1 MIKRLSAALAALL
14 ILGGCAPTFEKQ
26 DQVVQENQDSESK
39 KAIIP
44 NFQISNDYYK
54 TMLPYDTSKTRGVV
68 VNDLGSR
75 YDINE
80 IENGLLRVAQN
91 RFPTNEYFFKEGQ
104 FLTKKTV
111 DSWLQRKFTS
121 EQLAEKGLK
130 ESENLGLNPVQT
142 KGEDAPIYLAHIVE
156 HNYLMKKK
164 DDNKVTL
171 GGVVIAL
178 SLNSVNYETNLS
190 TGTRTV
196 KNISNEILKEQGAK
210 MAGEVLKRMRE
221 KKDLQNVPIMIAL
234 YKQAPKQQVVP
245 GEFFAY
251 TTVEKGISTI
261 ENWEG
266 VDEEYFIFPSPQTAE
281 NHPNDNKIFQELKKE
296 IENYFPVFTGVT
308 GEALYQN
315 QKLTKLNLEVALT
328 FNGKTETIGFA
339 QYLSNLIG
347 KNAPEDW
354 EVELLI
360 QSSYGPEALVVKK
373 KGSKETYMHIYE

>member
-1 MIKRLSAALAALL
+1 MKKRLSAALAAML

-91 RFPTNEYFFKEGQ
+91 RFSTNEYFFKEGQ
-104 FLTKKTV
+104 FLTKKMV

-121 EQLAEKGLK
+121 EQLDEKGLK

-190 TGTRTV
+190 NGTRTV
-196 KNISNEILKEQGAK
+196 KNISNEVLKDQGAK

-221 KKDLQNVPIMIAL
+221 NEDLQNVPIMIAL

-251 TTVEKGISTI
+251 TTVQAGASTI

-266 VDEEYFIFPSPQTAE
+266 VDEEYYIFPSPQAAE
-281 NHPNDNKIFQELKKE
+281 NHPNDNKVFHELKKE

-315 QKLTKLNLEVALT
+315 QKLTELNLEVALT

-347 KNAPEDW
+347 KNAPESW

-360 QSSYGPEALVVKK
+360 KSSYGPEALVVKK

>member
-1 MIKRLSAALAALL
+1 MKKRLSAALAALL

-26 DQVVQENQDSESK
+26 DQVVQENQDSEAK

-91 RFPTNEYFFKEGQ
+91 RFSTNDYFFKEGQ
-104 FLTKKTV
+104 FLTKKTI

-121 EQLAEKGLK
+121 EQLAEKKLK

-142 KGEDAPIYLAHIVE
+142 KGDNAPIYLAHIVE
-156 HNYLMKKK
+156 HNYLMKKE
-164 DDNKVTL
+164 DDNKVKL

-178 SLNSVNYETNLS
+178 SLNSVNYETNLT

-196 KNISNEILKEQGAK
+196 KNISNEVLKEQGAK
-210 MAGEVLKRMRE
+210 MAGEVLKRMRQKE
-221 KKDLQNVPIMIAL
+221 DLQNVPIMIAL

-245 GEFFAY
+245 GQFFAY
-251 TTVEKGISTI
+251 TTVEAGTDTI
-261 ENWEG
+261 QNWEG
-266 VDEEYFIFPSPQTAE
+266 INEEYYIFPSPEAAE
-281 NHPNDNKIFQELKKE
+281 NHPEDNKIFQDLKKE
-296 IENYFPVFTGVT
+296 IEDYFPVFTGVT

-315 QKLTKLNLEVALT
+315 QKLTNMNMEVALT

-347 KNAPEDW
+347 KSTPENWD
-354 EVELLI
+354 VELLI
-360 QSSYGPEALVVKK
+360 KSSYGPEALVVKK